1 MSATA
6 PRRARPAVTRAT
18 LAASALAIA
27 VLASMATF
35 DAASASPTSTAATTT
50 TAAAASST
58 TRPAA
63 TSSSVAAGTTAVP
76 TTTEA
81 GPAPRGSQRV
91 AATVDIEKIRPTS
104 LPVRSI
110 VITTALAIAVLAI
123 AGFVYGKLRSRPPGT
138 RARRPAIA
146 ADRPTPAPDATPVG
160 SPPLVA
166 PPPTLP
172 PPQTQPLPPPEAQP
186 LPPPEAVSEW
196 APPKA

>member
-1 MSATA
+1 
-6 PRRARPAVTRAT
+6 VTLAT
-18 LAASALAIA
+18 LAASTLAIA

-35 DAASASPTSTAATTT
+35 DGATASPTSTAATTT

-81 GPAPRGSQRV
+81 GPAPRGSPRV

-104 LPVRSI
+104 LPVRTL
-110 VITTALAIAVLAI
+110 VVTTAVVIAMLAI
-123 AGFVYGKLRSRPPGT
+123 AGFVYGKLRSRPPGKP
-138 RARRPAIA
+138 ARRPAIA
-146 ADRPTPAPDATPVG
+146 ADGPTPPVTDATPVG

-166 PPPTLP
+166 PPPMPLP
-172 PPQTQPLPPPEAQP
+172 PPQSQP

-196 APPKA
+196 APPQP